1 MIFDEDHE
9 MFRDSVRRFM
19 LSEAAPHVEQWRED
33 GCCDPDIFLKAGEQ
47 GLLCMWADEKY
58 GGLGIEDFRFEQVV
72 IEETIRHG
80 DIGLFMSLHS
90 RLVGPYIGHL
100 GSEELKARLL
110 PKCISGETIL
120 GIAMTE
126 PNAGS
131 DLAGIKSK
139 AVRDGDD
146 WILSGSKTFISNG
159 INGGAFVVAART
171 VPDKPHGIGLFVVES
186 DMEGFSRGRN
196 LKKMGLKAQDTAE
209 LFFENVRIPAAN
221 VLGDPEKGFYSLMHH
236 LAEERLISACQE
248 VAHAQVAFDLTMDYI
263 LERKAFGKPIGAFQ
277 NSRFKMAEMRTS
289 LDILQ
294 KFPDMFH
301 PIIYWIA
308 LFALFALLTN
318 LIREIIKD
326 AEDIAGDKEVGSK
339 TIAVVY
345 GIKTSKFITFILALI
360 TFVGLVAI
368 FLFYLSDWMSLTYF
382 GVFLAA
388 PFLLLLFQIRKI
400 NDSKGFHRLS
410 LLIKIIMLTG
420 LMYAPIAYFV
430 MNVIIS

>member
-1 MIFDEDHE
+1 MKRLIFDEDHE

-19 LSEAAPHVEQWRED
+19 QSEVAPNVEQWRED
-33 GCCDPDIFLKAGEQ
+33 GCCDPSIFLKAGEQ

-80 DIGLFMSLHS
+80 DMGLFMSLHS

-120 GIAMTE
+120 GVAMTE

-146 WILSGSKTFISNG
+146 WILNGSKTYISNG
-159 INGGAFVVAART
+159 INGGAFIVAART
-171 VPDKPHGIGLFVVES
+171 IPDKPHGIGLFVVES

-209 LFFENVRIPAAN
+209 LFFENVRVPAEN
-221 VLGDPEKGFYSLMHH
+221 VLGDPERGFYSLMHH

-248 VAHAQVAFDLTMDYI
+248 VAHGQVAFDLTMDYI

-294 KFPDMFH
+294 TFIDQCVLLHNDGELSAELAAEAK
-301 PIIYWIA
+301 
-308 LFALFALLTN
+308 LFASELESTVMDNCVQLHGGAGYMSEYRISHMFTDARVSR
-318 LIREIIKD
+318 IYAGSSEIMKEII
-326 AEDIAGDKEVGSK
+326 ARSI
-339 TIAVVY
+339 
-345 GIKTSKFITFILALI
+345 
-360 TFVGLVAI
+360 GL
-368 FLFYLSDWMSLTYF
+368 DE
-382 GVFLAA
+382 
-388 PFLLLLFQIRKI
+388 RK
-400 NDSKGFHRLS
+400 
-410 LLIKIIMLTG
+410 LTG
-420 LMYAPIAYFV
+420 
-430 MNVIIS
+430 SR

>member
-1 MIFDEDHE
+1 MKRLIFDEDHE

-19 LSEAAPHVEQWRED
+19 QSEVAPNVEQWRED
-33 GCCDPDIFLKAGEQ
+33 GCCDPAVFLKAGEQ

-58 GGLGIEDFRFEQVV
+58 GGLGIGDFRFEQVV

-100 GSEELKARLL
+100 GSEELKSRLL

-146 WILSGSKTFISNG
+146 WILNGSKTFISNG
-159 INGGAFVVAART
+159 INGGAFIVAART

-186 DMEGFSRGRN
+186 DMQGFSRGRN

-209 LFFENVRIPAAN
+209 LFFENVRIPEEN

-248 VAHAQVAFDLTMDYI
+248 VAHGQVAFDLTMDYI

-294 KFPDMFH
+294 TFIDQCVLLH
-301 PIIYWIA
+301 NDGELSAEIA
-308 LFALFALLTN
+308 AEAKLFASELESTVMDNCVQLHGGSGYMSEYRISHMFTDARVSR
-318 LIREIIKD
+318 IYAGSSEIMKEIIARSIGLDERKL
-326 AEDIAGDKEVGSK
+326 
-339 TIAVVY
+339 
-345 GIKTSKFITFILALI
+345 TS
-360 TFVGLVAI
+360 G
-368 FLFYLSDWMSLTYF
+368 
-382 GVFLAA
+382 
-388 PFLLLLFQIRKI
+388 R
-400 NDSKGFHRLS
+400 
-410 LLIKIIMLTG
+410 
-420 LMYAPIAYFV
+420 
-430 MNVIIS
+430 